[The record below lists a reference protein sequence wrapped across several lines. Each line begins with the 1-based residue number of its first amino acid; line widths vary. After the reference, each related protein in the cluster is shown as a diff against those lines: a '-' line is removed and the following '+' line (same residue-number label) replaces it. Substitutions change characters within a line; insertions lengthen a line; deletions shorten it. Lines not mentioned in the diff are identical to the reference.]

1 MSPSACRA
9 RNPTPVAP
17 GLPGC
22 ANVLLMQ
29 LDHVAYAVTNA
40 ELADTVQRL
49 GAELGVAFIDGGKHP
64 RAGTRN
70 FILPLA
76 SGQYIE
82 IVAPLEHPVAETV
95 PFGQAVRNRAEAG
108 GGWMGWAVRVDDIT
122 ELEARI
128 GRPAGAG
135 HRQRPGGTDLTWQQ
149 IGVIDLIAEPILPFF
164 IKWDDMSAHPSV
176 GGSPAVS
183 ITDFT
188 FSGDRDSLTT
198 WLGDTPEALLDDI
211 ELTWI
216 EDGEIGLSSVTFQT
230 SNGLVVID

>member
-1 MSPSACRA
+1 
-9 RNPTPVAP
+9 
-17 GLPGC
+17 
-22 ANVLLMQ
+22 MQ

-49 GAELGVAFIDGGKHP
+49 GADLGVAFIDGGKHP

-108 GGWMGWAVRVDDIT
+108 GGWMGWAVRVDDVAP
-122 ELEARI
+122 LEARI
-128 GRPAGAG
+128 GRSAGLG
-135 HRQRPGGTDLTWQQ
+135 HRQRPGGADLTWKQ

-164 IKWDDMSAHPSV
+164 IKWDDMSAHPSI
-176 GGSPAVS
+176 GGTPDVK
-183 ITDFT
+183 ITEFA
-188 FSGDRDSLTT
+188 FSGDRDSLSS
-198 WLGDTPEALLDDI
+198 WLGDSPENLLDDI
-211 ELTWI
+211 ALTWI
-216 EDGEIGLSSVTFQT
+216 EDDEIGLNSVTFQT
-230 SNGLVVID
+230 STGSVVIN

>member
-1 MSPSACRA
+1 MKPPACRNQNA
-9 RNPTPVAP
+9 TPVMSEY
-17 GLPGC
+17 PGC
-22 ANVLLMQ
+22 ATVLNMQ

-108 GGWMGWAVRVDDIT
+108 GGWMGWALRVDDI
-122 ELEARI
+122 EVLETRI
-128 GRPAGAG
+128 GRLAGPG

-176 GGSPAVS
+176 GGTADVS
-183 ITDFT
+183 ITEFT
-188 FSGDRDSLTT
+188 FSGDRDSLAT
-198 WLGDTPEALLDDI
+198 WLGNTPETLLDDI
-211 ELTWI
+211 ALTWI
-216 EDGEIGLSSVTFQT
+216 QDEEVGLCSVTFQT
-230 SNGLVVID
+230 SNGLVVVE

>member
-1 MSPSACRA
+1 
-9 RNPTPVAP
+9 
-17 GLPGC
+17 
-22 ANVLLMQ
+22 MQ

-49 GAELGVAFIDGGKHP
+49 GADLGVAFIDGGKHP

-108 GGWMGWAVRVDDIT
+108 GGWMGWAVRVDDVAP
-122 ELEARI
+122 LETRI
-128 GRPAGAG
+128 GRPAGPG
-135 HRQRPGGTDLTWQQ
+135 HRQRPGGADLTWKQ

-176 GGSPAVS
+176 GGTPDVK
-183 ITDFT
+183 ITEFA
-188 FSGDRDSLTT
+188 FSGDRDSLSS
-198 WLGDTPEALLDDI
+198 WLGDSPENLLDDI
-211 ELTWI
+211 ALTWI
-216 EDGEIGLSSVTFQT
+216 EDDEVGLSSVTFQT
-230 SNGLVVID
+230 STGSVVIN

>member
-1 MSPSACRA
+1 
-9 RNPTPVAP
+9 
-17 GLPGC
+17 
-22 ANVLLMQ
+22 MQ

-49 GAELGVAFIDGGKHP
+49 GADLGVAFIDGGKHP

-108 GGWMGWAVRVDDIT
+108 GGWMGWAVRVDDVAP
-122 ELEARI
+122 LEARI
-128 GRPAGAG
+128 GRSAGPG
-135 HRQRPGGTDLTWQQ
+135 HRQRPGGADLTWKQ

-176 GGSPAVS
+176 GGTPDVK
-183 ITDFT
+183 ITEFA
-188 FSGDRDSLTT
+188 FSGDRDSLSS
-198 WLGDTPEALLDDI
+198 WLGDNPENLLDDI
-211 ELTWI
+211 ALTWI
-216 EDGEIGLSSVTFQT
+216 EDDEIGLNSVTFQT
-230 SNGLVVID
+230 STGSVVIN

>member
-1 MSPSACRA
+1 
-9 RNPTPVAP
+9 
-17 GLPGC
+17 
-22 ANVLLMQ
+22 MQ

-70 FILPLA
+70 FIFPMA

-108 GGWMGWAVRVDDIT
+108 GGWMGWAVRVDDVT
-122 ELEARI
+122 PLETRI
-128 GRPAGAG
+128 GRQAGLG
-135 HRQRPGGTDLTWQQ
+135 HRLRPGGSDLTWKQ

-176 GGSPAVS
+176 GGSESVS
-183 ITDFT
+183 IT
-188 FSGDRDSLTT
+188 
-198 WLGDTPEALLDDI
+198 
-211 ELTWI
+211 
-216 EDGEIGLSSVTFQT
+216 
-230 SNGLVVID
+230 

>member
-1 MSPSACRA
+1 
-9 RNPTPVAP
+9 
-17 GLPGC
+17 
-22 ANVLLMQ
+22 MQ

-49 GAELGVAFIDGGKHP
+49 GADLGVAFIDGGKHP

-108 GGWMGWAVRVDDIT
+108 GGWMGWALRVDDIAP
-122 ELEARI
+122 LEARI
-128 GRPAGAG
+128 GRSAGPG
-135 HRQRPGGTDLTWQQ
+135 HRQRPGGTDLTWKQ

-164 IKWDDMSAHPSV
+164 IKWDDMSSHPSV
-176 GGSPAVS
+176 GGTSAVS

-188 FSGDRDSLTT
+188 FSGDRNSLTS
-198 WLGDTPEALLDDI
+198 WLGDTPDALLENID
-211 ELTWI
+211 LTWI
-216 EDGEIGLSSVTFQT
+216 DDGEIGLCAVTFQT
-230 SNGLVVID
+230 LNGLVVIE

>member
-1 MSPSACRA
+1 
-9 RNPTPVAP
+9 
-17 GLPGC
+17 
-22 ANVLLMQ
+22 MQ

-108 GGWMGWAVRVDDIT
+108 GGWMGWALRVDDIAP
-122 ELEARI
+122 LEARI
-128 GRPAGAG
+128 GRSAGPG

-164 IKWDDMSAHPSV
+164 IKWDDKELV
-176 GGSPAVS
+176 LL
-183 ITDFT
+183 F
-188 FSGDRDSLTT
+188 SLTFN
-198 WLGDTPEALLDDI
+198 LKLSFRND
-211 ELTWI
+211 
-216 EDGEIGLSSVTFQT
+216 LSSMLISGICVVHPCVRIGSLSGPGYSST
-230 SNGLVVID
+230 SNDTSIGTLAALCIGMPLVVTMPTTLQFEFVGK